1 MDVFLFVV
9 IAVGSFIV
17 SEVAIEWND
26 ARLTK
31 KRGDH
36 RE

>member
-1 MDVFLFVV
+1 MDALLFVV
-9 IAVGSFIV
+9 IAVGSFMV
-17 SEVAIEWND
+17 SEIAIEWND
-26 ARLTK
+26 VRLKK

>member
-9 IAVGSFIV
+9 IAVVSFMV
-17 SEVAIEWND
+17 SEIAIEWND
-26 ARLTK
+26 ERLKK
-31 KRGDH
+31 KRGGH